1 MYRAMGRYAPPRRF
15 ISARAHYI
23 WWINDIE
30 VSMKE
35 PQAMS
40 LEEIRADLQRVGVT
54 PRYISFVLRELAAV
68 EERIN
73 RAEGASGRRA
83 GDKPQYDVM
92 TAHLNVLRQHGMT
105 NRDMTLNRKGQLFVE
120 LANREIQEEN
130 NEAA

>member
-1 MYRAMGRYAPPRRF
+1 
-15 ISARAHYI
+15 
-23 WWINDIE
+23 
-30 VSMKE
+30 MKE

-40 LEEIRADLQRVGVT
+40 LEEIRAELQRVGVT

-73 RAEGASGRRA
+73 RADGTRA
-83 GDKPQYDVM
+83 GGKPQYDVM

-120 LANREIQEEN
+120 LANREIQEE
-130 NEAA
+130 ESTQAA

>member
-1 MYRAMGRYAPPRRF
+1 
-15 ISARAHYI
+15 
-23 WWINDIE
+23 
-30 VSMKE
+30 MKE

-40 LEEIRADLQRVGVT
+40 LEEIRAELQRVGVT

-73 RAEGASGRRA
+73 RAERSSGKRA

-130 NEAA
+130 TQAA